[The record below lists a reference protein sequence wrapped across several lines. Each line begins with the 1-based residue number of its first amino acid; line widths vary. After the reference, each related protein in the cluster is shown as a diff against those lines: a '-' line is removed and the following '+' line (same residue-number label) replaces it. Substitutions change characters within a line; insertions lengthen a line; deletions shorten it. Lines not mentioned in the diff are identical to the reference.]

1 MHQHMWRVCRASW
14 RPPGCW
20 MCKMLCN
27 RQDKEIQLTKEWLF
41 YSTDSCNLHE
51 DLNCRRSI
59 EEISNPRK
67 ESFCRRSEIVSLLS
81 IVLFCPEYLNFFFFR
96 DFKWFNSSSAQSWH
110 LPIETFRRRASR
122 MLATRRENKNTCP
135 VASIPQGENCTA

>member
-1 MHQHMWRVCRASW
+1 
-14 RPPGCW
+14 

-41 YSTDSCNLHE
+41 YSTDSCNFHE

-81 IVLFCPEYLNFFFFR
+81 IVLFCPEYLNYFFLEILN
-96 DFKWFNSSSAQSWH
+96 DSTVLQPSPDIYQSRP
-110 LPIETFRRRASR
+110 LEDVPPE
-122 MLATRRENKNTCP
+122 C
-135 VASIPQGENCTA
+135 